1 MTVEEKAVELRR
13 QYKREWYAK
22 NKEKVRE
29 YHRMW
34 REKHPEYLERYREY
48 NKRYWEKKA
57 LAVMQQEQKNKA

>member
-1 MTVEEKAVELRR
+1 MVC
-13 QYKREWYAK
+13 K

-57 LAVMQQEQKNKA
+57 LAVMQQEQPTLMHRKMQQKV